1 MKTRKQTHNALI
13 RDRAQTA
20 LGRLYHNAT
29 VTYPRDLRGRSD
41 EYFESWFGDQ
51 AHFEIDYLQDGGAYG
66 NNYRATLAHSAN
78 AGNLKSEKARAY
90 YIARGMRAMR
100 NERNDCG
107 ALTGWRALELAA
119 GNNTL
124 RRRLTEA
131 FGARPLTRNNALW
144 EYISDYGTLYTYGRG
159 SRTLAPDGLW
169 REDGRGHGCKA
180 GPAEMSIPACVNLVR
195 IVESFNAYVQS
206 WCEGVPALW
215 AEHCDNEDTE
225 ALAAK
230 HKASAQKARETRE
243 RNAWACRGMVT
254 V

>member
-1 MKTRKQTHNALI
+1 MPYAFNPKRTRLMIKRGHALV
-13 RDRAQTA
+13 RQ
-20 LGRLYHNAT
+20 
-29 VTYPRDLRGRSD
+29 PRRM
-41 EYFESWFGDQ
+41 
-51 AHFEIDYLQDGGAYG
+51 I
-66 NNYRATLAHSAN
+66 
-78 AGNLKSEKARAY
+78 ARADKFKGC
-90 YIARGMRAMR
+90 RM
-100 NERNDCG
+100 
-107 ALTGWRALELAA
+107 
-119 GNNTL
+119 
-124 RRRLTEA
+124 
-131 FGARPLTRNNALW
+131 F
-144 EYISDYGTLYTYGRG
+144 TYGRG